1 MEKIELQQAILRLL
15 VASTLPDH
23 DKMMVQTLLP
33 VMSGKVLEDI
43 YNSLMTEK
51 DKMTQLQEKKKR
63 IELKYQVMVENLN
76 TAKSDKKEPPSNG
89 A

>member
-23 DKMMVQTLLP
+23 DKRMVETLLP

-43 YNSLMTEK
+43 YNSLMKEK

-63 IELKYQVMVENLN
+63 IELKYQVMVDNLN
-76 TAKSDKKEPPSNG
+76 TAKSDKKDSL